1 MNVTMWRKIVEGWAQ
16 TQWAQNS
23 DQDHKKFDID
33 LESIQAFAARM
44 KANKEAREADESGD
58 E

>member
-1 MNVTMWRKIVEGWAQ
+1 MNVTMWRKIVQGWAQ
-16 TQWAQNS
+16 TQWAQNPE
-23 DQDHKKFDID
+23 QDHKKFDID

>member
-1 MNVTMWRKIVEGWAQ
+1 VEGWAQ
-16 TQWAQNS
+16 THWSQHPE
-23 DQDHKKFDID
+23 DDHKKFDID